1 MGIAVRIAV
10 GVTMGIAVEVAV
22 EIATEVAMGI
32 IEANVDFFFQ
42 IKSQKSTNSP
52 FLVAV
57 KRTPK
62 GRVGTGRILLS
73 AFWRG
78 RR

>member
-1 MGIAVRIAV
+1 MRIAV

-52 FLVAV
+52 FLVADKKIV
-57 KRTPK
+57 ELNCINNMQK
-62 GRVGTGRILLS
+62 LD
-73 AFWRG
+73 
-78 RR
+78 